1 MRYLDKAIKIQRQ
14 RDFLYVALFFI
25 LMKAENPFEQIK
37 YLFLRT
43 NVHKSVDNERVFV
56 YIKYTEHTFLFIKNW
71 RREEMK
77 KKRTYRIKSKLRF
90 SIFITIVFILGIT
103 VSNTI
108 LNLDIVQG
116 QTKQEYVKVKV
127 IQGETLW
134 DIAKSY
140 SDENTDIRDKISK
153 IKEINKLDNSGIT
166 PGQIISIPI
175 S

>member
-1 MRYLDKAIKIQRQ
+1 
-14 RDFLYVALFFI
+14 
-25 LMKAENPFEQIK
+25 
-37 YLFLRT
+37 
-43 NVHKSVDNERVFV
+43 
-56 YIKYTEHTFLFIKNW
+56 
-71 RREEMK
+71 MK

-166 PGQIISIPI
+166 PGQIISIPV